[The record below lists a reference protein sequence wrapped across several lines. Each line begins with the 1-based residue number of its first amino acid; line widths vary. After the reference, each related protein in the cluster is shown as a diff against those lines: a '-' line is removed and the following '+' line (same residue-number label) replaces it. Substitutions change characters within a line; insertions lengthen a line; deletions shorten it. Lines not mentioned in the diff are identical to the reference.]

1 MAGRARPSA
10 TLIRTTPSN
19 PAHGVEDAPVSEQRS
34 SSTRLDLEAA
44 EKLERSIDGELRFR
58 PLSGWVAGAVS
69 FVLVALSVFHYY
81 TAGFGIMTEHWHKA
95 IHLAAV
101 LGLIF
106 LLFPGGLFSI
116 GPRMGGVPLGDW
128 VFAGAVVTATLYLP
142 LVFDE
147 LTFRIGMP
155 NTTDVVMG
163 TIMIVLVLEAV
174 RRAMGWVLPMIVGIF
189 ILYGVFG
196 NLLSGVLAHPGADWA
211 GFVNHVYMTGEGIFG
226 IPAKVVSTFVFHFV
240 LFGVIA
246 TRMGL
251 GQFFIDLA
259 TIIAGRYPGGPAKVA
274 VLSSAMFGSISGSS
288 IANTVTTGSLTIPA
302 MKRIGYKPHFAGG
315 VEAAAS
321 AGGQITPPIMGA
333 AAFVMIEF
341 LEIPLTT
348 LLLAAAVPAA
358 MHFWGVF
365 VQVHF
370 EAKRLG
376 LRGME
381 PDELPKL
388 WPTLRDGWPTVIPLV
403 ILVWTIVSG
412 YTPYL
417 AAFYGITACVVI
429 GFINP
434 RNRLTLKD
442 LWIAL
447 DTGAR
452 YAIAVGAAAA
462 AVGMV
467 VGVVTLTGAG
477 FRISFIVTQA
487 AAQTA
492 AFFSPVFDF
501 MPAGFGSIEG
511 LTLFLTLLFI
521 AIVCMLMG
529 AGIPTTALYIVLA
542 AIAAPAITQLG
553 VPPIAAHLF
562 VLYFG
567 ILADLT
573 PPVCVSAYAAAGIA
587 GANPFRTGLT
597 AFRLG
602 IAKATVPFVFAY
614 APVMLIVVD
623 GFNWPDFLIVV
634 TTCATG
640 VLLIGIGLTGY
651 AFTHM
656 GLLSQALLVLSALL
670 MIAPNGPLALVGAAI
685 AAPVLMWNFLRSR
698 RVRAPALGE

>member
-1 MAGRARPSA
+1 M
-10 TLIRTTPSN
+10 TSN
-19 PAHGVEDAPVSEQRS
+19 N
-34 SSTRLDLEAA
+34 SSTKLDLQQAAHLEKEAD
-44 EKLERSIDGELRFR
+44 SELRFR
-58 PLSGWVAGAVS
+58 NLSGLTAKLVS
-69 FVLVALSVFHYY
+69 ALLVALSIFHYY

-106 LLFPGGLFSI
+106 LMFPGGRFFL
-116 GPRMGGVPLGDW
+116 GPRIGGIPALDW
-128 VFAGAVVTATLYLP
+128 LLAGAVVAAAIYLP
-142 LVFDE
+142 VIFDD

-155 NTTDVVMG
+155 NETDVLMG
-163 TIMIVLVLEAV
+163 TVMVVLTLEAT
-174 RRAMGWVLPMIVGIF
+174 RRSMGWVLPVIVIVF
-189 ILYGVFG
+189 ILYALYG

-211 GFVNHVYMTGEGIFG
+211 GFVNHVYLTQEGIFG
-226 IPAKVVSTFVFHFV
+226 IPAKVVATFVFHFV

-251 GQFFIDLA
+251 GQFFIDIA
-259 TIIAGRYPGGPAKVA
+259 TVIAGRYPGGPAKVA

-302 MKRIGYKPHFAGG
+302 MKKIGYKPHFAGA

-348 LLLAAAVPAA
+348 LLIAAAVPAA

-376 LRGME
+376 LRGLPE
-381 PDELPKL
+381 EELPKL
-388 WPTLRDGWPTVIPLV
+388 WPTLRDGWPTVIPLILLIYV
-403 ILVWTIVSG
+403 IVEG

-417 AAFYGITACVVI
+417 AAFAGISACIVV
-429 GFINP
+429 GFLNP

-442 LWIAL
+442 LWDAF
-447 DTGAR
+447 DMGAR
-452 YAIAVGAAAA
+452 YALAVGAAAA

-477 FRISFIVTQA
+477 FRVGFIVTQA
-487 AAQTA
+487 ASQTA
-492 AFFSPVFDF
+492 AMFQPLVDILPTGWISLQGV
-501 MPAGFGSIEG
+501 
-511 LTLFLTLLFI
+511 TLFLTLVFVALI
-521 AIVCMLMG
+521 CIVMG

-542 AIAAPAITQLG
+542 AIAAPAVVQLG
-553 VPPIAAHLF
+553 VPPLAAHLF
-562 VLYFG
+562 ILYFG

-573 PPVCVSAYAAAGIA
+573 PPVCVAAYAAAGIA
-587 GANPFRTGLT
+587 GSNPFRTGLT

-614 APVMLIVVD
+614 APVMLIMV
-623 GFNWPDFLIVV
+623 PDFTLGSFLFV
-634 TTCATG
+634 TFTCALG
-640 VLLIGIGLTGY
+640 VLVLGVGLTGY

-656 GLLSQALLVLSALL
+656 GLGSQVGLVLSALL
-670 MIAPNGPLALVGAAI
+670 MVSPNGPLTAIGVAI
-685 AAPVLMWNFLRSR
+685 AAPILVVNWIASR
-698 RVRAPALGE
+698 RHA